1 MKILVV
7 DDEKD
12 VRVLFEQRF
21 RREIRYGLFS
31 FSFAYSGEE
40 ALSYLHEHASE
51 VVLIL
56 SDINMPGMSG
66 LELLK
71 QIKKE
76 YPPVPP
82 PQAPLVMMITAYG
95 DNESYEQAMQLGA
108 NDFLTKPVD
117 FGALKEKLILIA
129 NHEN

>member
-7 DDEKD
+7 DDETD
-12 VRVLFEQRF
+12 VRTLFEQRF
-21 RREIRYGLFS
+21 RREIRSGQFS

-66 LELLK
+66 LELLQRIK
-71 QIKKE
+71 QE
-76 YPPVPP
+76 YSAPP
-82 PQAPLVMMITAYG
+82 PPSPQVMMITAYG
-95 DNESYEQAMQLGA
+95 DADSRAEALQLGA

-117 FGALKEKLILIA
+117 FAALKDKLLQLA
-129 NHEN
+129 THEN